1 MALSVRARRCLVG
14 IVAFTVVAL
23 TLPTVIV
30 VGASFT
36 AGDIVAFPP
45 QGLSLRWYG
54 RLLEQRDMTSAFVR
68 SLQVAAM
75 ASAIMVLCGT
85 PAAIALARLPARAA
99 APVHLFLLLPFSLP
113 VVAAGVGLMVLF
125 GALGILGALWP
136 VALAIAATNIPFVLW
151 AVGAAANAMDPD
163 LEAAAGTC
171 GAPPWRV
178 FLTITLPAVAPGIV
192 TGFLLSFVV
201 AFNEVTVSI
210 FLTEKAT
217 ATLPVELF
225 GAVRSLVTPDIAA
238 VSVVYIAIAAA
249 AIWVADRLVGLETF
263 LSSR

>member
-1 MALSVRARRCLVG
+1 MALSAPARRTVHG
-14 IVAFTVVAL
+14 IVAVAIVAL
-23 TLPTVIV
+23 TLPTLIV

-36 AGDIVAFPP
+36 AGEVVAFPP
-45 QGLSLRWYG
+45 QGLSLRWYA
-54 RLLEQRDMTSAFVR
+54 RLLEQRDLTRAFVR

-75 ASAIMVLCGT
+75 ASAIMVVCGT
-85 PAAIALARLPARAA
+85 PAAIALARLPSRIA
-99 APVHLFLLLPFSLP
+99 APLHLVLLLPFTVP

-125 GALGILGALWP
+125 GAIGVLGALWP
-136 VALAIAATNIPFVLW
+136 VAIAIAATNIPFVLW

-163 LEAAAGTC
+163 LEAAAATC

-178 FLTITLPAVAPGIV
+178 FLTVTLPAVAPGIV

-238 VSVVYIAIAAA
+238 VSVVYVVIAAL
-249 AIWVADRLVGLETF
+249 AIWLADRLVGVETF

>member
-1 MALSVRARRCLVG
+1 MVRA
-14 IVAFTVVAL
+14 IVAFTVLAL
-23 TLPTVIV
+23 SVPTLVVI
-30 VGASFT
+30 GASFT
-36 AGDIVAFPP
+36 AGEVVAFPP
-45 QGLSLRWYG
+45 QGLSLRWYW
-54 RLLEQRDMTSAFVR
+54 RLLEQRDFTRAFGR

-75 ASAIMVLCGT
+75 ASAIMVVCGT
-85 PAAIALARLPARAA
+85 PAAIALARLPARLA
-99 APVHLFLLLPFSLP
+99 APLNLFLLLPFTIP
-113 VVAAGVGLMVLF
+113 VVAAGVGLMGLF
-125 GALGILGALWP
+125 GALGLLGALWP

-163 LEAAAGTC
+163 LEDAAATC
-171 GAPPWRV
+171 GAAPWRV
-178 FLTITLPAVAPGIV
+178 FVTVTLPAVAPGIV

-238 VSVVYIAIAAA
+238 VAVVYVVIAAA
-249 AIWVADRLVGLETF
+249 AIWLADRLVGLETF